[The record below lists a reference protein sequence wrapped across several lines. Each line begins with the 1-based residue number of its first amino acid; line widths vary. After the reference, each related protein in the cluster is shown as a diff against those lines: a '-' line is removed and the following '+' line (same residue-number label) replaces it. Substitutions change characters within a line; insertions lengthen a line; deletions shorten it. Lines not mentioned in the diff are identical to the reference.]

1 MKTPTIKQ
9 IALVTVVIVAAVLVA
24 GFAADIHA
32 QDSNKEAEK
41 LYKEARRALNGDE
54 YKKAAGKFESVHK
67 KYPESKYAAEAMY
80 WQAFSLYRIESKSS
94 LKDAQRV
101 LEKQFDQYA
110 RSDTYDDA
118 RSLYYRV
125 LGKLAE
131 MGDSEAARK
140 VSELENEWEID
151 RNDDR
156 DCDLEEKMAALH
168 ALLNMNPNRAYT
180 ILEKMYNNPKTD
192 PCSAEMREQALFI
205 LSQVDDDDAVDLL
218 VHIAKNDPGAEVR
231 EQAVF
236 WLAQTGSSKAT
247 DVLVDILENSDDP
260 ALQEKAIFSLSQIGD
275 SRALEALRTVAM
287 DESKDDELR
296 ANAIFWLG
304 QGGGLDDI
312 EFLKEMFERLEDA
325 ELKVKI
331 LFSVAQN
338 GGRSGGKWL
347 MSVVADEKEDVEVR
361 KQALFW
367 AGQTDAV
374 DVDGIVKVYK
384 SSKDREL
391 RDQAVFALSQRDNRE
406 SVRAMI
412 ELARG
417 EKDADLRK
425 NLLFWIGQ
433 SDHPEA
439 EEYLLE
445 VINN

>member
-1 MKTPTIKQ
+1 MKTAKHKPLIF
-9 IALVTVVIVAAVLVA
+9 AVAAILALVLVA
-24 GFAADIHA
+24 GSAADLFA
-32 QDSNKEAEK
+32 QNDKDAKK
-41 LYKEARRALNGDE
+41 LYMEARELLNDDQ
-54 YKKAAGKFESVHK
+54 YKKAADRFESVHK
-67 KYPESKYAAEAMY
+67 KYPESNYAAEALY

-94 LKDAQRV
+94 LKDAQRA

-131 MGDSEAARK
+131 TGDNEAARK
-140 VSELENEWEID
+140 VSELEDDWDFDEK
-151 RNDDR
+151 RDR

-192 PCSAEMREQALFI
+192 PCSTEMREQALFM
-205 LSQVDDDDAVDLL
+205 LSQVDSDDAIDLL
-218 VHIAKNDPGAEVR
+218 VHIARNDPGEDVR

-236 WLAQTGSSKAT
+236 WLSQSGSSKAT
-247 DVLVDILENSDDP
+247 DVLIEILENSDDP
-260 ALQEKAIFSLSQIGD
+260 ALQEKAIFSLSQVGD
-275 SRALEALRTVAM
+275 SRALEALKNFAM
-287 DESKDDELR
+287 DETKDDELR

-312 EFLKEMFERLEDA
+312 EFLKEMFDRLDDV
-325 ELKVKI
+325 ELKEKI

-374 DVDGIVKVYK
+374 DVDGIVQVYK

-391 RDQAVFALSQRDNRE
+391 REQAVFALSQRGSRE

-417 EKDADLRK
+417 EKDADIRK